1 MGRHSDPDPRWFWL
15 SLGAAAGK
23 ALLAVL
29 LLGAV
34 AVGVTRLAGG
44 GAAGDAEPDV
54 PEPSA
59 GLTAVAD
66 EPAADASEDAFETEP
81 AGSGSES
88 EPGSGEPG
96 TETESADPDEDE
108 DTEDEDEDGG
118 DEDGGDD
125 APVRATVQ
133 VLDGGGD
140 ASAVREAIAA
150 LEARG
155 YQVVAQSR
163 AARTYPRTT
172 VFWSE
177 GFEDEAEELREEDER
192 FAVLQENDRLDA
204 TINLHV
210 VIGRDWEPSR

>member
-1 MGRHSDPDPRWFWL
+1 MGRHSDPDPRWFWF

-23 ALLAVL
+23 ALLGVL

-54 PEPSA
+54 PQPSA
-59 GLTAVAD
+59 GLTTVAD
-66 EPAADASEDAFETEP
+66 EPAREDSEDAFETESP
-81 AGSGSES
+81 ESES
-88 EPGSGEPG
+88 AS
-96 TETESADPDEDE
+96 ETASPEESATEDPDEDE
-108 DTEDEDEDGG
+108 DP
-118 DEDGGDD
+118 GDD

-163 AARTYPRTT
+163 AARTYTRTT

-177 GFEDEAEELREEDER
+177 GFEDEAEELRDADER

-210 VIGRDWEPSR
+210 VVGRDWEPSR